1 MANSVDLD
9 DVQAFAFNL
18 QMSLTCVADLM
29 HEIQRENLR
38 TSDVH
43 SLDRSQGIVAMVTD
57 ACIKLQDDIEI
68 QFKTERSEKVK

>member
-1 MANSVDLD
+1 MATSVDLD

-18 QMSLTCVADLM
+18 QMSLTVADLL

-57 ACIKLQDDIEI
+57 ACIKLQDDIEA
-68 QFKTERSEKVK
+68 QFKAHRSEEAK

>member
-1 MANSVDLD
+1 MANSIDLD

-18 QMSLTCVADLM
+18 QMSLTCVADLL

-57 ACIKLQDDIEI
+57 ACIKLQDDIEA
-68 QFKTERSEKVK
+68 QFNAQRSEKAK

>member
-18 QMSLTCVADLM
+18 QMSLTCVAVLL

-38 TSDVH
+38 SGDVH

-57 ACIKLQDDIEI
+57 ACIKLQDDIEA
-68 QFKTERSEKVK
+68 QFKTERSEKAK